1 MTEHSNLACETEDD
15 KLRAAIADDLVVKCE
30 LVTSEEDGDEVEILA
45 FSRKVQLFDEQYLMV
60 ATALDAETV
69 AFELRDEVDLDDET
83 LIRAFSFE
91 ATTDGDDDDE
101 EDAFEEQRAHFENL
115 VFDVIAERVTAFAAT
130 L

>member
-1 MTEHSNLACETEDD
+1 MTEHSNLARETEDD

-91 ATTDGDDDDE
+91 ATTDDDDE
-101 EDAFEEQRAHFENL
+101 EDTFEEQRAHFENL